1 MWLDAFTF
9 NTADKCVEVRLFLS
23 ITGITLHRLCDF
35 PVYLS
40 TVISFHRELADIC
53 QAGPPAFQT
62 RPSPLSLGHASHAHL
77 KKDQRKLEMKD
88 KISLISVKLHF
99 ILQWYKLFMNISVKD
114 PETIW
119 DNANANVSYSSLS
132 SFCQGH
138 TGLIITVVSS
148 LDNKAAWKG
157 SVVTSPCWEQ
167 MYPSSL
173 ATVLLKYLQNKA
185 TFHSPQPL
193 GIINILLSLHLY
205 PTSAQHLSRLS
216 LVRAQ
221 LEVWDRPEGLLL
233 ALGFRQRVAK
243 CCHVYW
249 NH

>member
-9 NTADKCVEVRLFLS
+9 NTPEKCVEVRLFLS

-62 RPSPLSLGHASHAHL
+62 RPSPLPLGHASHAHS
-77 KKDQRKLEMKD
+77 KKAQRKLEMKN
-88 KISLISVKLHF
+88 KISFISVKPHF
-99 ILQWYKLFMNISVKD
+99 SFLQNLQWYKLFMNVSVKD

-138 TGLIITVVSS
+138 TGLIIT
-148 LDNKAAWKG
+148 
-157 SVVTSPCWEQ
+157 
-167 MYPSSL
+167 
-173 ATVLLKYLQNKA
+173 LL
-185 TFHSPQPL
+185 
-193 GIINILLSLHLY
+193 
-205 PTSAQHLSRLS
+205 
-216 LVRAQ
+216 
-221 LEVWDRPEGLLL
+221 
-233 ALGFRQRVAK
+233 
-243 CCHVYW
+243 
-249 NH
+249 